1 MGAMI
6 AARFYAPN
14 QPLKL
19 EHVPIPEVGPE
30 DILVEVKAC
39 GICGTDVHIVKGE
52 RVAGKTPI
60 ILGHESS
67 GIIACVGEAISN
79 WSEGDRVVINCVTSC
94 GNCFNCLKGRDSIC
108 LNRTFTG
115 IHSDGALA
123 QYVRVKPR
131 NLIALPKEISFEQGA
146 LSTDA
151 VATPYHAIKNR
162 ANLQLAE
169 SIAIFGVGGIGTH
182 AVKISKLAGAHPV
195 VAVDISERA
204 LERAVASGADEI
216 VNAQRE
222 DPVKA
227 ILEMTGEQG
236 VDVALECVG
245 QKQTVLWAAGSVRSG
260 GRVVV
265 VGQGPESVQLM
276 DLTEFVRK
284 EIVVMGSSASSSMEI
299 KEILSLLTSR
309 RLDLS
314 SSITRTISLEQI
326 NEALTELSQNPD
338 NFIRIVVTKF

>member
-39 GICGTDVHIVKGE
+39 GICGTDVHIIKGK

-108 LNRTFTG
+108 LNRMFTG
-115 IHSDGALA
+115 IHLDGSFAK
-123 QYVRVKPR
+123 YVKVKPR
-131 NLIALPKEISFEQGA
+131 NLIALPKEVSFEQGA

-151 VATPYHAIKNR
+151 VATPYHAIKTR
-162 ANLQLAE
+162 SNLQAAE
-169 SIAIFGVGGIGTH
+169 SIAIFGVGGLGIH
-182 AVKISKLAGAHPV
+182 AVKLSKLIGADPII
-195 VAVDISERA
+195 AVDISDMA
-204 LERAVASGADEI
+204 LERAVAAGADGVI
-216 VNAQRE
+216 NAQKT
-222 DPVKA
+222 DPIIA
-227 ILEMTGEQG
+227 IREMTGQSG

-245 QKQTVLWAAGSVRSG
+245 RKHTVRWAAESVGPG

-265 VGQGPESVQLM
+265 VGQGPESIHLM
-276 DLTEFVRK
+276 DITEFVRR
-284 EIVVMGSSASSSMEI
+284 EITIMGSSVFNIKEI
-299 KEILSLLTSR
+299 KEILSLITSG

-314 SSITRTISLEQI
+314 FSITKTISLDEI
-326 NEALTELSQNPD
+326 NKALNELSEKPG
-338 NFIRIVVTKF
+338 NFIRIVVTSF